1 MRRSMHL
8 LCAAAVGLA
17 ACGSKDDVTNL
28 ANSAANGAANAANTA
43 ESTVADAANSAANSA
58 ANATSTSGTAGTTS
72 TSGTAGTTNDRV
84 AFRGC
89 PKLLRSRPPGCMAVK
104 DGSIVYDIDSAR
116 PRPAPGKL
124 IIAGS
129 GLPGPKR
136 GGSCIV
142 GVRLSEVRWHNTK
155 QKCPSSKK

>member
-1 MRRSMHL
+1 MHL

-129 GLPGPKR
+129 GIPGPKR

-142 GVRLSEVRWHNTK
+142 GVRLTQVTWHNTK

>member
-58 ANATSTSGTAGTTS
+58 ANATS

>member
-1 MRRSMHL
+1 MHL

-43 ESTVADAANSAANSA
+43 ESTAADAANSAAN
-58 ANATSTSGTAGTTS
+58 ATNTSGTAGTTN
-72 TSGTAGTTNDRV
+72 TSGTAATTNDRV

-89 PKLLRSRPPGCMAVK
+89 PKLLRSQPPGCMAVK
-104 DGSIVYDIDSAR
+104 YGSIVYDIDSAR

-129 GLPGPKR
+129 GIPGPKR

-142 GVRLSEVRWHNTK
+142 GVRLTQVTWHNTK
-155 QKCPSSKK
+155 LKCPGSGK

>member
-1 MRRSMHL
+1 RIAAARAAFSATQCRGVAMRRSMHL

-28 ANSAANGAANAANTA
+28 ANSAANGAANAANT
-43 ESTVADAANSAANSA
+43 
-58 ANATSTSGTAGTTS
+58 SGPAS
-72 TSGTAGTTNDRV
+72 TTNDRV
-84 AFRGC
+84 SFRGC
-89 PKLLRSRPPGCMAVK
+89 PKLLRSQPPGCMAVK
-104 DGSIVYDIDSAR
+104 FGSIVYDIDSAR

-129 GLPGPKR
+129 GIPGPKR

-142 GVRLSEVRWHNTK
+142 GVRLTQVTWHNTK
-155 QKCPSSKK
+155 LKCPTSGK

>member
-28 ANSAANGAANAANTA
+28 ANTAANGAANAANSAANGAANAANTA
-43 ESTVADAANSAANSA
+43 ESTVADAANSAAN
-58 ANATSTSGTAGTTS
+58 ATNTSGTAS
-72 TSGTAGTTNDRV
+72 TTNDRV
-84 AFRGC
+84 SFRGC
-89 PKLLRSRPPGCMAVK
+89 PKLLRSQPPGCMALK
-104 DGSIVYDIDSAR
+104 YGSIVYDIDSAR

-129 GLPGPKR
+129 GIPGPKR

-142 GVRLSEVRWHNTK
+142 GVRLTQVRWHNTK
-155 QKCPSSKK
+155 LKCPSSGK

>member
-1 MRRSMHL
+1 MHL

-28 ANSAANGAANAANTA
+28 ANSAANGANTA
-43 ESTVADAANSAANSA
+43 ESTVADAANSAAN
-58 ANATSTSGTAGTTS
+58 ATNTSGTAGTTNP
-72 TSGTAGTTNDRV
+72 SGTAGTTNDRV

>member
-43 ESTVADAANSAANSA
+43 ESTVADAANSAAN
-58 ANATSTSGTAGTTS
+58 ATNTSGPAS
-72 TSGTAGTTNDRV
+72 TTNDRV
-84 AFRGC
+84 SFRGC
-89 PKLLRSRPPGCMAVK
+89 PKLLRSQPPGCMAVK
-104 DGSIVYDIDSAR
+104 FGSIVYDIDSAR

-129 GLPGPKR
+129 GIPGPKR

-142 GVRLSEVRWHNTK
+142 GVRLTRVTWHNTK
-155 QKCPSSKK
+155 LKCPSSGK

>member
-43 ESTVADAANSAANSA
+43 ETTVADAANSAANSA

>member
-28 ANSAANGAANAANTA
+28 ANSAANGANTA

-89 PKLLRSRPPGCMAVK
+89 PKLLRSQPPGCMAVK
-104 DGSIVYDIDSAR
+104 YGSIVYDIDSAR

-129 GLPGPKR
+129 GIPGPKR

-142 GVRLSEVRWHNTK
+142 GVRLTQVTWHNTK
-155 QKCPSSKK
+155 LKCPSSGK

>member
-43 ESTVADAANSAANSA
+43 ESTVADAANSAAN
-58 ANATSTSGTAGTTS
+58 ATNTSGTAGTTS

-89 PKLLRSRPPGCMAVK
+89 PKLLRSQPPGCMAVK
-104 DGSIVYDIDSAR
+104 YGSIVYDIDSAR

-124 IIAGS
+124 LIAGS
-129 GLPGPKR
+129 GIPGPKR

-142 GVRLSEVRWHNTK
+142 GVRLTQVTWHNTK
-155 QKCPSSKK
+155 LKCPSSKK

>member
-1 MRRSMHL
+1 MRKSMHL

-43 ESTVADAANSAANSA
+43 ESTAADAANSAAN
-58 ANATSTSGTAGTTS
+58 ATNTSGTAGTTN

-89 PKLLRSRPPGCMAVK
+89 PKLLRSQPPGCMAVK
-104 DGSIVYDIDSAR
+104 YGSIVYDIDSAR

-129 GLPGPKR
+129 GIPGPKR

-142 GVRLSEVRWHNTK
+142 GVRLTQVTWHNTK
-155 QKCPSSKK
+155 LKCPSSGK

>member
-28 ANSAANGAANAANTA
+28 ANSAANGANTA

-142 GVRLSEVRWHNTK
+142 GVRLTQVTWHNTK
-155 QKCPSSKK
+155 LKCPSSKK

>member
-28 ANSAANGAANAANTA
+28 ANSAANGANTA

-129 GLPGPKR
+129 GIPGPKR

-142 GVRLSEVRWHNTK
+142 GVRLTQVTWHNTK
-155 QKCPSSKK
+155 LKCPSSGK

>member
-43 ESTVADAANSAANSA
+43 ETTVADAANSAANSA
-58 ANATSTSGTAGTTS
+58 ANATS

>member
-129 GLPGPKR
+129 GIPGPKR

-142 GVRLSEVRWHNTK
+142 GVRLTQVTWHNTK
-155 QKCPSSKK
+155 LKCPSSGK

>member
-28 ANSAANGAANAANTA
+28 ANSAANGANTA